1 LEAIASNLD
10 RSRAAILQAN
20 HQDVVDAEAG
30 GLSKPLLSRLL
41 LDERKIDHIIAGV
54 RNVALLPDP
63 VGRRTG
69 AIELDENLVLSRV
82 TVPIGLIGVI
92 FESRPDALV
101 QIGSL
106 CLKSGNA
113 AILKGG
119 SEALRSNILLHSVMK
134 DSLDHTHDD
143 FADALQL
150 VHTREDISELL
161 KLDQWVD
168 LVIPRGSSDLVRHIM
183 DNTRIPVLGHAEGV
197 CHIYVDRGAD
207 IDMALDIVYDSKC
220 QYPAVCNALE
230 TLLVHEELARTFLP
244 DLQRRLEGVELKGD
258 EKTGE
263 VIRVTSARQEDWRK
277 EYNDLV
283 LSVKVVASA
292 DEAVAH
298 INRFGSHHTDG
309 IVTANPETAE
319 SFLRRVD
326 SASVLWNCSTRF
338 ADGFRFGLGAEVG
351 IATGKIHARGPVGL
365 EGLTT
370 HKYELRGGG
379 HTVAPYAEGLKSFTH
394 RKLGG

>member
-1 LEAIASNLD
+1 VTVEGQASLAKSASLRLSVLPEETKNRALEAIASNLD

-134 DSLDHTHDD
+134 DSLDHT
-143 FADALQL
+143 
-150 VHTREDISELL
+150 
-161 KLDQWVD
+161 
-168 LVIPRGSSDLVRHIM
+168 PG
-183 DNTRIPVLGHAEGV
+183 
-197 CHIYVDRGAD
+197 
-207 IDMALDIVYDSKC
+207 
-220 QYPAVCNALE
+220 
-230 TLLVHEELARTFLP
+230 RT
-244 DLQRRLEGVELKGD
+244 
-258 EKTGE
+258 
-263 VIRVTSARQEDWRK
+263 
-277 EYNDLV
+277 
-283 LSVKVVASA
+283 
-292 DEAVAH
+292 
-298 INRFGSHHTDG
+298 
-309 IVTANPETAE
+309 
-319 SFLRRVD
+319 
-326 SASVLWNCSTRF
+326 
-338 ADGFRFGLGAEVG
+338 
-351 IATGKIHARGPVGL
+351 
-365 EGLTT
+365 
-370 HKYELRGGG
+370 
-379 HTVAPYAEGLKSFTH
+379 
-394 RKLGG
+394 